1 MAPEIGSGKYN
12 KPIDVYS
19 IGVILYEMLTGR
31 VPFDGETVNEVL
43 MKHLTARPDVSML
56 AEPYRSIVAKALAK
70 DPNHRPSRLYDL
82 LPPEDAPRSPDM
94 RIIGDAKSGQR
105 GGQDDVLRIEAEEP
119 IFYIGPETR
128 PPRRPPAGGIKQR
141 IRANIDALRRPGLY
155 PVRSQ
160 PAPNP
165 GRPAAVG
172 ALRRANYARAAT
184 PEPPRQPPPPPEPPP
199 VPSGRVRLAE
209 LSSSMLMASVLLALL
224 MVPAPSL
231 LGIDLAKDPQ
241 QLAYVFGM
249 ALLGTWTALIPNK
262 AVEMRRFDQTTKRLI
277 AMGGGLLLGVVGAV
291 LASNVQVGLNVQNA
305 FFAEPRNLET
315 IYFGG
320 LFALT
325 TGWLP
330 VTVRDRKARFRI
342 APIIW
347 TALLATMLIP
357 FWPYERWD
365 GVYIAVLI
373 AAAVQLVSPWNE
385 SAAAYAR
392 YLRASE
398 KQKRI
403 AKAVRA

>member
-1 MAPEIGSGKYN
+1 
-12 KPIDVYS
+12 
-19 IGVILYEMLTGR
+19 
-31 VPFDGETVNEVL
+31 
-43 MKHLTARPDVSML
+43 
-56 AEPYRSIVAKALAK
+56 
-70 DPNHRPSRLYDL
+70 
-82 LPPEDAPRSPDM
+82 
-94 RIIGDAKSGQR
+94 
-105 GGQDDVLRIEAEEP
+105 
-119 IFYIGPETR
+119 
-128 PPRRPPAGGIKQR
+128 
-141 IRANIDALRRPGLY
+141 
-155 PVRSQ
+155 
-160 PAPNP
+160 
-165 GRPAAVG
+165 
-172 ALRRANYARAAT
+172 
-184 PEPPRQPPPPPEPPP
+184 
-199 VPSGRVRLAE
+199 
-209 LSSSMLMASVLLALL
+209 MLMASVLLALL

-241 QLAYVFGM
+241 QLAYLFGM

-262 AVEMRRFDQTTKRLI
+262 AVETRRFDQTTKRLI

-291 LASNVQVGLNVQNA
+291 LASNVHVGVNVQNA

-347 TALLATMLIP
+347 TALLATILIP

-373 AAAVQLVSPWNE
+373 AAAVQLVSPWSE